1 MGLKAD
7 LDGEVEVEDSYTID
21 KIVGFGATSIC
32 YKTTKTTMG
41 MDKIN
46 PLESSLPIRKEEVAI
61 KKVKKIFDC
70 PL

>member
-7 LDGEVEVEDSYTID
+7 LDGEVEVEDSYMID

-41 MDKIN
+41 SEKV
-46 PLESSLPIRKEEVAI
+46 LPIRKEEVAI